1 MTLRQW
7 KRSRLMELLAHE
19 EFGGNKAKLGRTLG
33 YKDGSYIGQIER
45 DDRPLGDDA
54 IETIEAYRGGMF
66 RGWFDRA
73 NKVLPLVQPQT
84 EGATMITTREDA
96 DMSIE
101 KCPLE
106 PFVTHEQLASLS
118 SEQLVVFAYKAKELL
133 KEVREGWPVAA
144 SGKQREA

>member
-1 MTLRQW
+1 MTEEEWR
-7 KRSRLMELLAHE
+7 KSRLQALAD
-19 EFGGNKAKLGRTLG
+19 EFGGLAELGRAYSG
-33 YKDGSYIGQIER
+33 NDDNDGSYMGHLVAGR
-45 DDRPLGDDA
+45 RPITEKSIKRFESL
-54 IETIEAYRGGMF
+54 RGGKY
-66 RGWFDRA
+66 RGWFTRST
-73 NKVLPLVQPQT
+73 KILPLVQPQP
-84 EGATMITTREDA
+84 EGATMVTTREDA